1 MILLFLVLG
10 RKIDMNIFDLVK
22 MMRAEK
28 SEYLKLMAK
37 NKISME
43 ELPLSPDIG
52 KMALAFNKP
61 ELQRVEIPSAN
72 CHGSARG
79 MAKLASIMANL
90 GKYPSSG
97 DNKDEKSLM
106 SHETWKKM
114 HEGEKLSVDAN
125 LIGSSAFFQLIH
137 ICNNNYHINLYNLI
151 FHSTEIGIF
160 LFQPHE
166 PTSHKEVF
174 VYFLQRN
181 TEAKKRWIPWRNL
194 FVWIGKGFTDGLV

>member
-1 MILLFLVLG
+1 
-10 RKIDMNIFDLVK
+10 MNIFDLVK

-43 ELPLSPDIG
+43 ELPQSPDIG

-79 MAKLASIMANL
+79 MAKLASVMANL

-106 SHETWKKM
+106 SNETWKKM

-125 LIGSSAFFQLIH
+125 LIGSSELFQLMHFCI
-137 ICNNNYHINLYNLI
+137 NNHFFI
-151 FHSTEIGIF
+151 
-160 LFQPHE
+160 
-166 PTSHKEVF
+166 
-174 VYFLQRN
+174 
-181 TEAKKRWIPWRNL
+181 
-194 FVWIGKGFTDGLV
+194 

>member
-1 MILLFLVLG
+1 
-10 RKIDMNIFDLVK
+10 

-79 MAKLASIMANL
+79 MAKLASVMANL

-106 SHETWKKM
+106 SNETWKKM

-125 LIGSSAFFQLIH
+125 LIGSSELFQLMWF
-137 ICNNNYHINLYNLI
+137 CNNDHYIVIMKYIDKILYSIVLKLVFSYFSPTNQFYTRRYLCI
-151 FHSTEIGIF
+151 FSREIRRQSKDGSHGEIY
-160 LFQPHE
+160 LFGSGRVLRMVWFRWKCSSGVVQ
-166 PTSHKEVF
+166 HK
-174 VYFLQRN
+174 
-181 TEAKKRWIPWRNL
+181 
-194 FVWIGKGFTDGLV
+194 D

>member
-1 MILLFLVLG
+1 
-10 RKIDMNIFDLVK
+10 
-22 MMRAEK
+22 
-28 SEYLKLMAK
+28 
-37 NKISME
+37 ME

-125 LIGSSAFFQLIH
+125 LIGSSEFFQLMH
-137 ICNNNYHINLYNLI
+137 ICNNNYHIMIYIILYFILLKLVFSYFSPTNQLHTRRYLCIFSGEIRRQRKDGSHGEIYLFGSGRVLRMVWFRWKCSSGLI
-151 FHSTEIGIF
+151 
-160 LFQPHE
+160 Q
-166 PTSHKEVF
+166 HK
-174 VYFLQRN
+174 Y
-181 TEAKKRWIPWRNL
+181 
-194 FVWIGKGFTDGLV
+194 